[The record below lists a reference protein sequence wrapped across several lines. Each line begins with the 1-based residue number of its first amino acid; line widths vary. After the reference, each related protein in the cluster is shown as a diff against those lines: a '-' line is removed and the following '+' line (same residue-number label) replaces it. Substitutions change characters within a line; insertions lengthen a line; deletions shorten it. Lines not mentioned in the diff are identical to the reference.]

1 MGKTEAVTNRLL
13 VFVLPNSYMPEM
25 LLLFRPERG
34 MNEALGGIYGEV
46 SMTPDLITDQ
56 LINSKF
62 GGK

>member
-1 MGKTEAVTNRLL
+1 MGKTEAVTNRLP
-13 VFVLPNSYMPEM
+13 VFVLPNFNMPEM

-34 MNEALGGIYGEV
+34 MNEALGGIYSEV
-46 SMTPDLITDQ
+46 SMTPDLVTDQ